1 MSNLSFK
8 YKIAPMHKAFTVL
21 NAGFKTLR
29 MYLEEGN
36 DQNIWGVLGRVLLF
50 KVSVQNKIL
59 MICSL
64 TLCL

>member
-1 MSNLSFK
+1 
-8 YKIAPMHKAFTVL
+8 MHKAFIVL

-36 DQNIWGVLGRVLLF
+36 DQNIWGVLGHVLLF